1 MLDSL
6 KGKVAIITGGSSGIG
21 AAIAKKFITEG
32 ALAISADINAP
43 QDPQVDFIKT
53 DVTDPNSLKSLGEKV
68 IDKYK
73 HIDILVANAGVA
85 EKKPLF
91 LSLMKTIGTK

>member
-32 ALAISADINAP
+32 ALAISADI
-43 QDPQVDFIKT
+43 KH
-53 DVTDPNSLKSLGEKV
+53 LKIHKL
-68 IDKYK
+68 
-73 HIDILVANAGVA
+73 IL
-85 EKKPLF
+85 
-91 LSLMKTIGTK
+91 